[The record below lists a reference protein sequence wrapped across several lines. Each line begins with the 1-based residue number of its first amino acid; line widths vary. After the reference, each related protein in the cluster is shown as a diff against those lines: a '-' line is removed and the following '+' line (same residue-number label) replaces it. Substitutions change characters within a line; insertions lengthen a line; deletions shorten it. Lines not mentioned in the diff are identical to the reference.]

1 MIGEVG
7 SGKSTLLASM
17 LAEPEK
23 LSGVVAVDN
32 ADQGTVI
39 FLFLPKLRTAGGKL

>member
-7 SGKSTLLASM
+7 SGKSTLLAAM

-23 LSGVVAVDN
+23 LSGVVALDN
-32 ADQGTVI
+32 SDQGMFVLNFI
-39 FLFLPKLRTAGGKL
+39 LS